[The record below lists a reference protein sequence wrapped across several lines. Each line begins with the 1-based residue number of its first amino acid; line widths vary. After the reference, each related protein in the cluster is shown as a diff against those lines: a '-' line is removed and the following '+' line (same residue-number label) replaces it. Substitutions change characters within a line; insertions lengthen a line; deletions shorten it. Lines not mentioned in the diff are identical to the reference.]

1 MNKLIVAACLLAS
14 AQLTAA
20 APFSP
25 TETHYV
31 KLDFRGSSGGN
42 ICGGSLVGP
51 DLVLTASH
59 CILDNWNSVTAHY
72 GRHFAQRVE
81 TARNNAKP
89 NWIKFDHNGVAVDLA
104 LLKLSRPIAGLD
116 GARTVPVVA
125 QEDCNGAIGAMQA
138 NLRMAETG
146 GQLAASLMDVRVAN
160 IQRLGPSPL
169 ANGVSL
175 LANGTVG
182 RGGDSGSP
190 LLSPKGVQVGV
201 YNGNAGNVSAYAALC
216 KYAGSIKAWSDVLSP
231 SGSQTPPPGDWVWP
245 DAARR

>member
-1 MNKLIVAACLLAS
+1 MKQLIVASCLLAG
-14 AQLTAA
+14 AQFAAA

-25 TETHYV
+25 AETHYV
-31 KLDFRGSSGGN
+31 KLDFRSPYGGN

-59 CILDNWNSVTAHY
+59 CILDNWSGVTAHY
-72 GRHFAQRVE
+72 GRHFAQRVDTE
-81 TARNNAKP
+81 RNNAKP
-89 NWIKFDHNGVAVDLA
+89 NWIKFDHHGVAVDLA
-104 LLKLSRPIAGLD
+104 LLKLSRPIAGVN

-125 QEDCNGAIGAMQA
+125 QEDCNAALGAMQA

-201 YNGNAGNVSAYAALC
+201 YNGNAGNVSAFAALC
-216 KYAGSIKAWSDVLSP
+216 KYAGSIKAWSEVLSP
-231 SGSQTPPPGDWVWP
+231 SASQTPPPGDWVWP

>member
-1 MNKLIVAACLLAS
+1 MKKIIFAAGLLAS
-14 AQLTAA
+14 AQLVAA

-25 TETHYV
+25 AETHYV

-42 ICGGSLVGP
+42 ICGGSLVGS

-59 CILDNWNSVTAHY
+59 CILDNWNGVTAYY

-81 TARNNAKP
+81 TTRNNAKP

-116 GARTVPVVA
+116 GARAVPVVA
-125 QEDCNGAIGAMQA
+125 QEDCNGGIGAMQA

-146 GQLAASLMDVRVAN
+146 GQLATSLMDVRVAN
-160 IQRLGPSPL
+160 IQQLGPSPL
-169 ANGVSL
+169 ANGLSL
-175 LANGTVG
+175 LANGRVG

-201 YNGNAGNVSAYAALC
+201 YNGNAGNVSAFAALC
-216 KYAGSIKAWSDVLSP
+216 KYAGSIKAWSEVLSP
-231 SGSQTPPPGDWVWP
+231 SGSQVPPPGDWVWP
-245 DAARR
+245 DAALR